1 MKNIFFLF
9 GILLFSCNT
18 KTSKKVE
25 ENIYEPPKITGM
37 KYFDFDEIVHY
48 KNEIASS
55 ELRKLYFDRKTK
67 LDSLKY
73 EVITN
78 REIPKTVTDTAFISK
93 LEEIGFLKSKVN
105 KIKFEEINSIFK
117 EKKHDEISGFACDYI
132 FRDILVFKRKSK
144 TVGIA
149 KICFECQANH
159 SDGSFSRHH
168 KRHKLNDGRQHNAAC
183 VRAER
188 RDGHRHY
195 RVGHPDRYP

>member
-48 KNEIASS
+48 KSEIASS

-78 REIPKTVTDTAFISK
+78 REIPKTVKDTAFISK

-159 SDGSFSRHH
+159 IVGTKANIEEFGMDGDYE
-168 KRHKLNDGRQHNAAC
+168 KLEKIL
-183 VRAER
+183 ER
-188 RDGHRHY
+188 K
-195 RVGHPDRYP
+195 